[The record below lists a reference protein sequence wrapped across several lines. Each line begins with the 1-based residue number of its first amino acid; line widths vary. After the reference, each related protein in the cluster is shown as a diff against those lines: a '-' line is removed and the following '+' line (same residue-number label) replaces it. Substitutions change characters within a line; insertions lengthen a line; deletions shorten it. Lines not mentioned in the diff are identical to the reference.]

1 MDEIHIYHSIWKNA
15 VIILVGLVFSAMGIY
30 LLLNGKNG
38 FLVWASTLFFG
49 LGSLFILYLLV
60 RERLSDKPYL
70 VITDKSVIMN
80 SGPKSFEVSF
90 ADVDKFLFT
99 DTFGTNMIGIR
110 YTKEAEAN
118 KTANAS
124 AAGQKLRKVN
134 KFIAGAP
141 EAIPASELSIR
152 PSVILELL
160 NERLEAFR
168 KS

>member
-15 VIILVGLVFSAMGIY
+15 VIILVGLVFSAIGIY
-30 LLLNGKNG
+30 LILGGKSG
-38 FLVWASTLFFG
+38 LFVWAATLFFG
-49 LGSLFILYLLV
+49 LGSLFILFLLV
-60 RERLSDKPYL
+60 RERISDKPFL

-80 SGPKSFEVSF
+80 SGAKSFEVSF

-99 DTFGTNMIGIR
+99 DTFGTNMIGIQ

-134 KFIAGAP
+134 KFIAGAS